1 MTQQGMTIDVAL
13 KQAMNLQQAG
23 RISEAV
29 RLYQAVLAAR
39 PHEVNA
45 LHLLGCCRLQAGNP
59 GAALELFDATLRAAP
74 SFAMAHSN
82 RAVVLRRLGRLPDAL
97 AGVDRALA
105 HQPDLFDA
113 HCNRCAI
120 LNDLNRPAEALHNAE
135 RAAALRPG
143 DAQAQNNRGEA
154 LRRLKRWDE
163 AIACYDAAV
172 RSRPGFEE
180 AHFNRGLAL
189 IELGRFEEALTSIE
203 QALAIQP
210 RSAESHYL
218 RGQVLWRLRRLDEAI
233 AAFDAAI
240 AIQPDLAKAHG
251 SRGETLRELGLIREA
266 LASCDHAIALQPDLA
281 DAHGARANILCGM
294 GQYEEALASYNRTLA
309 LEPNMAEA
317 YANRGIAL
325 VHFGKNLEAIADLD
339 RALELKPDLPWVRG
353 HLIYNRMQCCIWQD
367 LEASWQQVL
376 DQVEQE
382 IPVANPFTL
391 LGTPATPAQLQRCA
405 RNFNHKRYPEAD
417 EALWRGERHAH
428 DRIRIGYFSADF
440 HSHATAYLMAELFE
454 RHDRSRFEIVAFSF
468 GPPAQDAWRERLVKA
483 FDRFHE
489 LSGAS
494 DGEIARLARAQEI
507 DIAVDLKGYTQD
519 LRTRIFAWRPAP
531 IQVNYLGYPGT
542 MGAPYIDYLI
552 ADPVLIPVEHRPF
565 YDEKIAY
572 LPDSY
577 QPNDSTKSISSV
589 PMTRNELGLPEEAFV
604 FCCFNNSFKITPD
617 VFDIWMRLLDKVAG
631 SVLWLLEG
639 NAVVVDNLRAEAC
652 RRGIAPERLVF
663 APRMDLDRH
672 LARHRHADLFLDTL
686 YYNAH
691 TTASDALWT
700 GLPVLTCPGRTFASR
715 VAASLNT
722 AVGLPDLIAGSIED
736 YESMALALATDP
748 ERLRAVRARL
758 AANRL
763 VAPLFDTVRY
773 TRNLESLYL
782 SMHDRFISG
791 LPPDHITELS
801 LQR

>member
-1 MTQQGMTIDVAL
+1 MTRQGMTIDAAL
-13 KQAMNLQQAG
+13 NRAMSLQQAG
-23 RISEAV
+23 RINEAAQ
-29 RLYQAVLAAR
+29 LYQAVLAVR
-39 PHEVNA
+39 PNEVNA
-45 LHLLGCCRLQAGNP
+45 LHLLGCCRLQARNP
-59 GAALELFDATLRAAP
+59 AAALELFDAALRSAP

-82 RAVVLRRLGRLPDAL
+82 RAVALRRLGRLQDAL
-97 AGVDRALA
+97 ASVDQALVR
-105 HQPDLFDA
+105 QSDLFDA
-113 HCNRCAI
+113 HSNRCAI
-120 LNDLNRPAEALHNAE
+120 LNDLNRPDEALNNAD
-135 RAAALRPG
+135 RAIALRPG
-143 DAQAQNNRGEA
+143 DAQAHNNRGEA

-163 AIACYDAAV
+163 AIACYAV
-172 RSRPGFEE
+172 AIRIWPGFEE
-180 AHFNRGLAL
+180 AHFNRGLVL
-189 IELGRFEEALTSIE
+189 IELDRFEEALMSIE

-210 RSAESHYL
+210 RSAESHYIK
-218 RGQVLWRLRRLDEAI
+218 GQILWRLRRLDEAV

-251 SRGETLRELGLIREA
+251 SRGETLRELGLVREA
-266 LASCDHAIALQPDLA
+266 LASCERAIALQPDLA

-317 YANRGIAL
+317 YSNRGIAL
-325 VHFGKNLEAIADLD
+325 IYFKRYQEALADLD
-339 RALELKPDLPWVRG
+339 KALALNPELPWVRG
-353 HLIYNRMQCCIWQD
+353 IWLHNRMQCCIWQD
-367 LEASWQQVL
+367 LETSWQQVL
-376 DQVEQE
+376 EQVEQE
-382 IPVANPFTL
+382 VPVANPFSL
-391 LGTPATPAQLQRCA
+391 LGTPAKPEQLLRCA
-405 RNFNHKRYPEAD
+405 RSFNRKRYPEAD
-417 EALWRGERHAH
+417 EALWRGERYAH

-454 RHDRSRFEIVAFSF
+454 RHDRSRFEIIAFSF
-468 GPPAQDAWRERLVKA
+468 GPPARDAWRERLVKA
-483 FDRFHE
+483 FDRFYE
-489 LSGAS
+489 LSDAS
-494 DGEIARLARAQEI
+494 DGEIARLACEQEI

-531 IQVNYLGYPGT
+531 VQVNYLGYPGT

-617 VFDIWMRLLDKVAG
+617 VFDIWMRLLKQVEG
-631 SVLWLLEG
+631 GVLWLLEG
-639 NAVVVDNLRAEAC
+639 NPVAADNLRTEAN
-652 RRGIAPERLVF
+652 RRGVAPERLVF
-663 APRMDLDRH
+663 AARMDLDRH

-691 TTASDALWT
+691 TTASDALWA

-722 AVGLPDLIAGSIED
+722 AVGLPDLIAGSIEE
-736 YESMALALATDP
+736 YESMAVALARNSG
-748 ERLRAVRARL
+748 RLGEIRSRL

-763 VAPLFDTVRY
+763 LAPLFDTVRY

-782 SMHDRFISG
+782 SMYDRFRRG
-791 LPPDHITELS
+791 LTPDHITELS
-801 LQR
+801 PQG